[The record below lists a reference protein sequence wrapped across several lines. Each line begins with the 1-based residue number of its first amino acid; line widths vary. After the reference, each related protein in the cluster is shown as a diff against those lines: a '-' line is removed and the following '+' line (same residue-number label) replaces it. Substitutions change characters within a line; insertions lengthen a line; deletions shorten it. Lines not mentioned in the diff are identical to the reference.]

1 MIVNKN
7 KRDRCFKGISIL
19 IFAVNIKILLHLTK
33 LLRGALAKKLRLRLY
48 PMNLIQIMLA

>member
-7 KRDRCFKGISIL
+7 KRDRCFKGISLL
-19 IFAVNIKILLHLTK
+19 IFAVNIKIILHLPK